1 MGCGGLR
8 GGFERYSR
16 EWTDLSFLELGRFA
30 GWMNKFIGY
39 LPSIIGG
46 WAVHFYNPEGLG
58 STDIDVVLPDR
69 AARDKVVT
77 AYLATNGYVLR
88 KRAFGEAEWVKE
100 LMVGEKKIDHY
111 LDICTLQDKN
121 LVHGRDIE
129 LPWAIAMA
137 DQKSVRVGKSELFIP
152 GPEPLLLL
160 KLKAAWD
167 RSYDISAGGGT
178 PYLRDKLGKDRFDIL
193 SLLIKCRINTEKVRR
208 MATEFRFGECARDAL
223 SRAAADQ
230 AVIDRHGLDR
240 QKARALARKAEKVMS
255 GLA

>member
-1 MGCGGLR
+1 M
-8 GGFERYSR
+8 
-16 EWTDLSFLELGRFA
+16 TDLSFQELGRFA
-30 GWMNKFIGY
+30 GWMNRFVGY
-39 LPSIIGG
+39 SPSIIGG
-46 WAVHFYNPEGLG
+46 WAVHFYNPGGLG

-69 AARDKVVT
+69 AARDRVVT

-88 KRAFGEAEWVKE
+88 KRAFGESEWVKE

-137 DQKSVRVGKSELFIP
+137 DQKKVRVGKSELFIP

-167 RSYDISAGGGT
+167 RSYDIASGGGT

-193 SLLIKCRINTEKVRR
+193 SLLVKCRINTEKVHR
-208 MATEFRFGECARDAL
+208 MAIEFHFGECARDAL
-223 SRAAADQ
+223 SRAVADQ
-230 AVIDRHGLDR
+230 AVIDRHGLESR
-240 QKARALARKAEKVMS
+240 RIRGLKRKADEVIRAIM
-255 GLA
+255 

>member
-1 MGCGGLR
+1 V
-8 GGFERYSR
+8 
-16 EWTDLSFLELGRFA
+16 TDQSFQELGRFA
-30 GWMNKFIGY
+30 GWMNRFVGY
-39 LPSIIGG
+39 SPSIIGG
-46 WAVHFYNPEGLG
+46 WAVYFYNPGGLG

-69 AARDKVVT
+69 TVRDKVVT
-77 AYLATNGYVLR
+77 AYLATNGYILR

-100 LMVGEKKIDHY
+100 FMAGEKKIDHY

-129 LPWAIAMA
+129 VPWAIAMA
-137 DQKSVRVGKSELFIP
+137 DQKKVRVGKSELFIP
-152 GPEPLLLL
+152 APEPLLLL

-167 RSYDISAGGGT
+167 RSYDIASGGGT

-193 SLLIKCRINTEKVRR
+193 SLLVKCNINAEKMGW
-208 MATEFRFGECARDAL
+208 MAAECGFGECARDAL

-240 QKARALARKAEKVMS
+240 QKAHALARKAEKVMS